1 MAQQGSA
8 KVQHYVPQFLL
19 RNFGTGKKHQL
30 HVFDKQTERTFV
42 TRAKNVACESRFY
55 DFQFEGHMFTL
66 EPGLSELESKAKP
79 LFHRVLDADSL
90 TVLSPE
96 DRAVLSGFFA
106 IQFTRSRW
114 FREQW
119 RSLPAMLGSKLRR
132 MAKGAEELKAIEE
145 NIRVPDENQATMETA
160 RFMVN
165 EQKEFTFHFANK
177 IWLLLETDRETPFLI
192 GDNPLTLQNSID
204 MGYYG
209 NIGLAVRGIEIYFP
223 LSPIRALALWCPS
236 HRESFRKA
244 ADNIRFISQIAPHV
258 VAAHDGDPSGVE
270 QTVIAMDTGRPLQYK
285 PENVVNFNSLQI
297 CYAERYVFS
306 CVDDF
311 ALAREMIA
319 SHPDIRTGPRARMN

>member
-1 MAQQGSA
+1 MPSRQRSLKVMVQQGSA

-19 RNFGTGKKHQL
+19 RNFGTGGNHQL

-55 DFQFEGHMFTL
+55 DFLFEDHMFTL

-79 LFHRVLDADSL
+79 LFQRVLNEDSL
-90 TVLSPE
+90 TALFPE
-96 DRAVLSGFFA
+96 DRAVLSSFFA

-114 FREQW
+114 FRELW
-119 RSLPAMLGSKLRR
+119 RSLSAMLGSKLV
-132 MAKGAEELKAIEE
+132 EY
-145 NIRVPDENQATMETA
+145 IRVPDENQAALETA
-160 RFMVN
+160 RFIVN
-165 EQKEFTFHFANK
+165 EQKEFAFHFANK
-177 IWLLLETDRETPFLI
+177 IWLLLETDRKTPFLI
-192 GDNPLTLQNSID
+192 GDNPLALQNSID

-236 HRESFRKA
+236 HGESFRKVA
-244 ADNIRFISQIAPHV
+244 NNLRSISQIAPHV
-258 VAAHDGDPSGVE
+258 VAAHDGELSAVE
-270 QTVIAMDTGRPLQYK
+270 QTVIAMDTGQPLQYK

-319 SHPDIRTGPRARMN
+319 SHPDVRTGPRARMS